1 MRYQLASVLA
11 QVKHLRRV
19 QVLEQGLVQ
28 EWVLRLEKEL
38 ELALEGLQRE
48 QVLGQAEVAA
58 QAAQRALVLAEEQV
72 EVLEP
77 QELRST
83 NQQPSW
89 YQPSLFENQED
100 FE

>member
-58 QAAQRALVLAEEQV
+58 QAAQRALVQAEAQV

-77 QELRST
+77 QELQST

-89 YQPSLFENQED
+89 YQPSLFETQED

>member
-11 QVKHLRRV
+11 QVKHLRMV
-19 QVLEQGLVQ
+19 QVLERGSVQ

-48 QVLGQAEVAA
+48 QALAQAEVAG
-58 QAAQRALVLAEEQV
+58 QAAQQALVQAEAQV

-77 QELRST
+77 GFDWHQK
-83 NQQPSW
+83 
-89 YQPSLFENQED
+89 
-100 FE
+100 

>member
-11 QVKHLRRV
+11 QVKHLRMV
-19 QVLEQGLVQ
+19 QVLERGSVQ

-48 QVLGQAEVAA
+48 QVLAQAEVAG
-58 QAAQRALVLAEEQV
+58 QAAQQALVQAEAQV

-77 QELRST
+77 GFDWHQK
-83 NQQPSW
+83 
-89 YQPSLFENQED
+89 
-100 FE
+100 

>member
-19 QVLEQGLVQ
+19 QVSEQGSVQ
-28 EWVLRLEKEL
+28 DWVLRLEKEL

-48 QVLGQAEVAA
+48 QALAQAEVAE
-58 QAAQRALVLAEEQV
+58 QAAQQALVQAEEQV

-77 QELRST
+77 QELQWRSL
-83 NQQPSW
+83 Q
-89 YQPSLFENQED
+89 FESRKD